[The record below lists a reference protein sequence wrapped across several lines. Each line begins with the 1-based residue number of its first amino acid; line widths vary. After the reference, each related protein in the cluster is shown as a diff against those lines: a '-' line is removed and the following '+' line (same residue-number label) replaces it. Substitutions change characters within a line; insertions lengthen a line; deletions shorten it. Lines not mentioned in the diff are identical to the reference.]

1 MSTRRISRYIRKIAP
16 VGVLAAALVAG
27 PALAADFTG
36 YTTEE
41 LLQMRQENQISTED
55 REAFRSELR
64 SRMQAMTPE
73 ERSSMQQ
80 EYGFGRGSGQGG
92 DGQGMGRGRGRGQG
106 DAAAMDGG
114 SRGGRG
120 RGRGRWR

>member
-1 MSTRRISRYIRKIAP
+1 MSTQRISRYVRKIAP

-41 LLQMRQENQISTED
+41 LLQMRQENQVGTED

-64 SRMQAMTPE
+64 SRMQAMTAE
-73 ERSSMQQ
+73 ERSAMQQ

-92 DGQGMGRGRGRGQG
+92 DGQSMGRGRGRGRGQG
-106 DAAAMDGG
+106 DAAAVDGG
-114 SRGGRG
+114 SWGGRG
-120 RGRGRWR
+120 RGRRR

>member
-1 MSTRRISRYIRKIAP
+1 MNTRRISRYIRKIAP
-16 VGVLAAALVAG
+16 AGILAAALAAG

-41 LLQMRQENQISTED
+41 LLQMRQENQISPED

-92 DGQGMGRGRGRGQG
+92 DGQNMGRGRGRGRG

-114 SRGGRG
+114 SWGGRG